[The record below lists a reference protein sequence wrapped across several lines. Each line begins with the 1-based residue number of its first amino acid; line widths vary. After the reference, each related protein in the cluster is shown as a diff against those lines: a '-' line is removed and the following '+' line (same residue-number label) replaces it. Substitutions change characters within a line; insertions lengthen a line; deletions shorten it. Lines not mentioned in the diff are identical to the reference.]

1 MRRTGRRFR
10 PEHTRRRAGIGDRV
24 EHLRRMREAEMV
36 HWYEF
41 HGWMAF
47 DELDEGIG
55 LTRAFT
61 IGYRMTDN
69 PSDPWTQR
77 FNAFKAK
84 ETPALLGA
92 SSVMRD
98 AVPELVRGLELDS
111 SRTVFVPALSSGE
124 SVSSKDG
131 ALWGVARVCAL
142 RTGARFVGDAITK
155 KPHEPMHL
163 HSDAERRREILRN
176 AEYKAERIDAE
187 NVLVFDD
194 FITAG
199 GTMSNIALAILRANR
214 EARVYAAA
222 LAKTERRGAM
232 RKQGFEISNDHV
244 PEHFETVWL
253 GARSASATDE
263 SQGRQRPVKG
273 WPRRQ

>member
-1 MRRTGRRFR
+1 
-10 PEHTRRRAGIGDRV
+10 
-24 EHLRRMREAEMV
+24 MV

-47 DELDEGIG
+47 DELSEGIG
-55 LTRAFT
+55 VTRSFT

-84 ETPALLGA
+84 EAQALLRA

-98 AVPELVRGLELDS
+98 AVPELVRGLKLDI

-124 SVSSKDG
+124 SVSSKDS
-131 ALWGVARVCAL
+131 ALWGVVRICAL
-142 RTGARFVGDAITK
+142 RSGARFVGDAITK

-163 HSDAERRREILRN
+163 HSDVERRREILRN
-176 AEYKAERIDAE
+176 AEYRAAPIDAE

-199 GTMSNIALAILRANR
+199 STMSNIALAILRANR
-214 EARVYAAA
+214 EARIYAVA

-232 RKQGFEISNDHV
+232 RKHGVEISNDHV
-244 PEHFETVWL
+244 PEHVETAWL

-263 SQGRQRPVKG
+263 SEGRQGPVKG
-273 WPRRQ
+273 WPRRH